1 MIPSVSKTALVHG
14 ASPRSAYVRI
24 RVSADPHMGGDPDA
38 AARVSDDHADMF
50 EMILLATDGSSGP
63 DAVLAYAQRLAGH
76 YGSGVLVVC
85 IGATSSVSRSI
96 RRQVTQLR
104 IDGVP
109 ARLAVVA
116 DGRDTASVIV
126 RLATAWNADL
136 LLVGSEGI
144 GARSGL
150 AQRLLESS
158 PCPVLAC
165 RTPMTLV

>member
-1 MIPSVSKTALVHG
+1 MIPSVSTTAVVHR
-14 ASPRSAYVRI
+14 ASPGTACVRI
-24 RVSADPHMGGDPDA
+24 GVSAHSYVGGDPDA
-38 AARVSDDHADMF
+38 SVGGSDDHQDMF
-50 EMILLATDGSSGP
+50 ETILLATDGSSRP

-96 RRQVTQLR
+96 RRQITQLR
-104 IDGVP
+104 SDGVS

-126 RLATAWNADL
+126 HLAEAWNADL
-136 LLVGSEGI
+136 LLVGSDGDVA
-144 GARSGL
+144 GSVM

-158 PCPVLAC
+158 PFPVLAVSDSVA
-165 RTPMTLV
+165 PG